1 MAFVAAKNTAFKL
14 DNAAG
19 TLTDISAYID
29 SVGGIANTTDMAE
42 TTTFG
47 ATSKTFQG
55 TLRNGDTIS
64 ISGKWDSALNTQL
77 VALLGLA
84 TSSTFEY
91 HPAGTTAG
99 LPKVSGECFV
109 ASYEVSSAVA
119 DLVTFSASLQ
129 ITGAVTWGTN

>member
-19 TLTDISAYID
+19 TLVDLSAFID

-42 TTTFG
+42 TTSFG
-47 ATSKTFQG
+47 SASKTFQG
-55 TLRNGDTIS
+55 TLRNGDSIS
-64 ISGKWDSALNTQL
+64 ISGKWDSVLNTQF

-91 HPAGTTAG
+91 SPAGLTSG

-109 ASYEVSSAVA
+109 ASFEVSSAVA

-129 ITGAVTWGTN
+129 ITGAVTHGVN

>member
-84 TSSTFEY
+84 TSSTWEY